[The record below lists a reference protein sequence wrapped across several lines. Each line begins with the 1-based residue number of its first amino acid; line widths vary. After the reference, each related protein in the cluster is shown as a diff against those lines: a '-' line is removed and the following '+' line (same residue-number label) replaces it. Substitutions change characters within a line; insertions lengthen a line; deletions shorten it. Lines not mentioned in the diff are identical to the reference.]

1 MRPRTFEIG
10 LRIGVLDRG
19 EFDAITDVPGVKVG
33 HTTIIEGDSIRTG
46 VTVIMPHE
54 DNPFERKLPAAV
66 HVINGFGKSVGL
78 IQVEELGVIESPI
91 ALTNTLSVW
100 RVADAVVDWL
110 SKLNP
115 GVRSF
120 NPVVGE
126 CNDGFLNDIL
136 ARSITPEHLF
146 RAIDAARG
154 GEVEEGNV
162 GAGTGMS
169 GFGWKAGIG
178 TASRVVEIE
187 GESFTLG
194 VLVVTNTGLA
204 SDLIVDGVHVDEM
217 LRPETLESETSGDG
231 GSIMIVIAT
240 DAPLDARRLKR
251 VAKRASFGLAR
262 TGAMAFHGSG
272 DFVIAFSTRSDRPSI
287 PDERISPLFRATVES
302 VEEAIL
308 NSILKAE
315 TMTGRDGNIRL
326 GIPIDQLI
334 EILEEAGRLR

>member
-1 MRPRTFEIG
+1 MRPRSFEIG
-10 LRIGVLDRG
+10 LRIGILNRG
-19 EFDAITDVPGVKVG
+19 RFDAITDVPGVKVG

-46 VTVIMPHE
+46 VTVVMPPG
-54 DNPFERKLPAAV
+54 DNPFKRKLPAAV

-100 RVADAVVDWL
+100 RVADAMVDWL

-146 RAIDAARG
+146 RAIDSARG
-154 GEVEEGNV
+154 GEIEEGNV

-194 VLVVTNTGLA
+194 ALVVTNTGSA
-204 SDLIVDGVHVDEM
+204 PDLIMGGVHVGKM
-217 LRPETLESETSGDG
+217 LRPETVECETSDDG

-240 DAPLDARRLKR
+240 DAPLDSRRLKR
-251 VAKRASFGLAR
+251 VAKRATFGLAR
-262 TGAMAFHGSG
+262 VGAMAFHGSG
-272 DFVIAFSTRSDRPSI
+272 DFVIAFSTQSDRSPL
-287 PDERISPLFRATVES
+287 PDERISPLFRATVEA

-315 TMTGRDGNIRL
+315 TMVGRDGNIRL
-326 GIPIDQLI
+326 GIPIDRLI
-334 EILEEAGRLR
+334 EILSGFRR

>member
-1 MRPRTFEIG
+1 MRPRSFEIG

-19 EFDAITDVPGVKVG
+19 PLDAITDVPGVKVG
-33 HTTIIEGDSIRTG
+33 HTTIVKGDSIRTG
-46 VTVIMPHE
+46 VTVVMPPG

-100 RVADAVVDWL
+100 RVADGMVDWL

-136 ARSITPEHLF
+136 ARSITAEHLF
-146 RAIDAARG
+146 QAIDNAKG
-154 GEVEEGNV
+154 GEIEEGNV

-178 TASRVVEIE
+178 TASRVVQIS
-187 GESFTLG
+187 GERFTLG
-194 VLVVTNTGLA
+194 ALVVTNTGSA
-204 SDLIVDGVHVDEM
+204 PDLIMAGVRVGEV
-217 LRPETLESETSGDG
+217 LRPGRIEEERSEGG

-240 DAPLDARRLKR
+240 DAPLDYRRLKR
-251 VAKRASFGLAR
+251 VAKRGTFGLAR
-262 TGAMAFHGSG
+262 AGAMAFHGSG
-272 DFVIAFSTRSDRPSI
+272 DFVIAFSTRLDRPPI
-287 PDERISPLFRATVES
+287 PDEHISPLFRATVES

-326 GIPIDQLI
+326 GIPIDRLI
-334 EILEEAGRLR
+334 EILTDFRR